1 MSMVTASDYM
11 ILSVTLFAIGLAGF
25 VLRRNIIVMFMSAEL
40 MLNAVNLNFVGFSA
54 EWANSTGETFAV
66 FVIAVAAAEAAIGLA
81 LLMLLFRARS
91 TVSSGDWRKL
101 KG

>member
-1 MSMVTASDYM
+1 LVTASEYL
-11 ILSVTLFAIGLAGF
+11 ILSSVLFAIGFIGF
-25 VLRRNIIVMFMSAEL
+25 IARRNIIVMFMSAEL
-40 MLNAVNLNFVGFSA
+40 MLNAVNLSFVGFSA

-81 LLMLLFRARS
+81 VLMLLFRARAG
-91 TVSSGDWRKL
+91 VSSSDWERL

>member
-1 MSMVTASDYM
+1 MVTASEYM
-11 ILSVTLFAIGLAGF
+11 ILSSMLFAIGLVGF
-25 VLRRNIIVMFMSAEL
+25 LVRRNIIVMFMSAEL

-54 EWANSTGETFAV
+54 AWGNAMGELFAL

-81 LLMLLFRARS
+81 ILMLLFRARA
-91 TVSSGDWRKL
+91 TVSSDDWRRL